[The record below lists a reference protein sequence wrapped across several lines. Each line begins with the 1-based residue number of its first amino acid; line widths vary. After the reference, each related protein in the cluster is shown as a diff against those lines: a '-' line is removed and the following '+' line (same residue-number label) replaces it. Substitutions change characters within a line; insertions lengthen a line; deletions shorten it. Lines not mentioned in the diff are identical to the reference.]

1 MSEDSF
7 LFIAVFVVWAALA
20 VVYATVPL
28 FHMPEY
34 AVVWGW
40 GAVIFMV
47 LGVLAARRRSRR

>member
-1 MSEDSF
+1 MNEDSF

-40 GAVIFMV
+40 GALVFLA
-47 LGVLAARRRSRR
+47 LGLLAMLRRR